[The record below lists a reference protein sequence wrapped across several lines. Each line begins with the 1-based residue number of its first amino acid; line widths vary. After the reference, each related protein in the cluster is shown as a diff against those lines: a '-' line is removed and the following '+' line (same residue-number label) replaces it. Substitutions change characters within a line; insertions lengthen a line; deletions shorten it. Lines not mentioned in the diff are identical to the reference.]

1 MFESKERVA
10 LISCFQ
16 EIFCIIINDIYLD
29 GFQIEVYDINN
40 NLVGNVNIWQTCDK
54 VFYLCDIFVEEKVRK
69 NNIGTYLIELIDYL
83 IKGYDCKIIYGSFEP
98 FENNKK
104 QYDKVNLERIVK
116 SFYEKNHF
124 SLMNFSDYYNNR
136 DKYLFINET
145 YFEDDR
151 ILIYRDYIPGNYSFI
166 QISNFLVHENLINR
180 LDEVDRFVKKK
191 SMKLDLKGQ

>member
-1 MFESKERVA
+1 MPIIFILIFMGIPMFLGDAGVGLVVSA
-10 LISCFQ
+10 GILI
-16 EIFCIIINDIYLD
+16 
-29 GFQIEVYDINN
+29 VMA
-40 NLVGNVNIWQTCDK
+40 
-54 VFYLCDIFVEEKVRK
+54 
-69 NNIGTYLIELIDYL
+69 
-83 IKGYDCKIIYGSFEP
+83 IIYGISYLF
-98 FENNKK
+98 NKK